1 MSLQIEQLVND
12 IKKIASNLNIEKF
25 DIFGTEK
32 EESSASAKDKKPF
45 SLTSS
50 IRSSLILRV
59 WNKNQQMGVTRTS
72 NLTTEGLT
80 EAFELAKSSA
90 EFGSL
95 ENIYEFSPECQ
106 SETKQNQEK
115 KEIKDL
121 TPIQALMQGAIS
133 AEEKILNASIDFK
146 SVPYNKVSEAK
157 SLRFYFNS
165 EGAVK
170 MEENQISL
178 CYFYPLAHAKDK
190 KPRQSG
196 HVEIASSF
204 ANLNILSCAE
214 KAIKK
219 TNDHLNYAS
228 IKNGKYP
235 VVFSPEAFLDLINA
249 FANFMNAQNILD
261 KKSLCHQN
269 SIGQTLATNDF
280 CLIDSPLHPQNL
292 SKSYFDE
299 EGTPTRELTII
310 ENGVLKNFIH
320 SSYTAKKMGYEVTG
334 HANIG
339 AKVTVSPHFLHIK
352 RSHKN
357 IEKKDYLNENNLIY
371 IESVS
376 ALHAGVNELQGSFS
390 LPFDGFFINDKQKVS
405 IEAATVA
412 GDFLSL
418 LKDICYIDDEEVVV
432 PNGISPTV
440 WIKSLSITGL

>member
-1 MSLQIEQLVND
+1 MSLQIEQLVKET
-12 IKKIASNLNIEKF
+12 KKIASDLNIEKF

-59 WNKNQQMGVTRTS
+59 WNQNQQMGVTRTS
-72 NLTTEGLT
+72 NLTTEGLS
-80 EAFELAKSSA
+80 EAFDLAKSSA
-90 EFGSL
+90 EFGSR
-95 ENIYEFSPECQ
+95 ENIYEFSPECH
-106 SETKQNQEK
+106 TKTMINHEK
-115 KEIKDL
+115 KELKEL
-121 TPIQALMQGAIS
+121 TPIQELMHGAIS
-133 AEEKILNASIDFK
+133 AEEKILNASLDFK

-157 SLRFYFNS
+157 SSRFYFNS
-165 EGAVK
+165 EGAIK
-170 MEENQISL
+170 IEENQISF
-178 CYFYPLAHAKDK
+178 CYFYPLAHEKDR

-196 HVEIASSF
+196 HLELASSF
-204 ANLNILSCAE
+204 ANLDILTCAE

-219 TNDHLNYAS
+219 TKDHLNYTS
-228 IKNGKYP
+228 IQNGKYP
-235 VVFSPEAFLDLINA
+235 VVFSPEAFLDLVNA

-261 KKSLCHQN
+261 KKSLCHQD
-269 SIGQTLATNDF
+269 SIGQALAANDF
-280 CLIDSPLHPQNL
+280 CLVDSPLHPLNM

-320 SSYTAKKMGYEVTG
+320 SSFTAKKMGYAVTG

-339 AKVTVSPHFLHIK
+339 AKVTVSPHFLYIK
-352 RSHKN
+352 SSNKN

-371 IESVS
+371 VESVS

-390 LPFDGFFINDKQKVS
+390 LPFDGFYINDKQKVS

-418 LKDICYIDDEEVVV
+418 LKDIYYIGDEEFAV
-432 PNGISPTV
+432 PNGISPIV
-440 WIKSLSITGL
+440 WVKSLSITGL